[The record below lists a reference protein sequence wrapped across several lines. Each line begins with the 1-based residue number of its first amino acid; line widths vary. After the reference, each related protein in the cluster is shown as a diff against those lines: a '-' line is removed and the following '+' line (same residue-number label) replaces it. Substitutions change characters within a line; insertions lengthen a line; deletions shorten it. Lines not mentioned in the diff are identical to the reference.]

1 MEEEE
6 QLHCLGTRCFQS
18 PHDTYRLPTYYEV
31 PLMRGEKAPGRDYR
45 WMVGVRLKNEAG
57 ARPKRHIRL
66 AAYRA
71 VALPQCLGLGDDG
84 RWRWQHIPVALLAG
98 FKLTAS
104 ALPAT
109 ATAAAAGSNT
119 GAASSGEKG
128 EVLGAVGARASA
140 ESRLCTV
147 WSASVKPHV
156 RLQVLTPLLGKIA
169 LKPSLDV
176 LPRPALCIKRSFNV
190 GTAKLSL
197 RAKLQAEGDA
207 WRMRLPSW
215 TLQLD
220 WRPADSV
227 RVQREEQQDDSI
239 TLKYTKGFKISR
251 DCRGVVAGLMELP
264 CRISSSHA
272 APLFSLF
279 PRKFGLESL
288 RLTQVIGTRAPRDPP
303 LSTRRYMRAAQ
314 HIGRSDVISVVPGHW
329 IDPGFEPGA
338 PGEREFNLEVAD
350 ALERQLRSTGW
361 DVLRPDR
368 DAPNLQWEQYL
379 NWVSK
384 QTMRGVPVIE
394 IHGQGSNA
402 DYRGFVL
409 GVIGDKDTPLNKEL
423 ARKFGHFA
431 MDWRE
436 LAVPRRGGT
445 IVESFNSDEVLQ
457 MAPWHRQWAVSRL
470 ANRIA
475 TCVERASAPNRMAR
489 GVHVPASLLSDT
501 AYDRDLIP
509 EPGSPVATPRSP
521 YGSSSSSG
529 NSSGGMGSAGG
540 HHHYSHSKL
549 WAVPDL
555 GDSMERRS
563 QLISG
568 VEKAQQQQQL
578 QAPLWRGL
586 VWPWQRKVQQQEAG
600 KRRGWFQQK

>member
-1 MEEEE
+1 MEEEEE

-18 PHDTYRLPTYYEV
+18 PHDSYRLPTYYDV

-45 WMVGVRLKNEAG
+45 WMVGMRLKNEAG
-57 ARPKRHIRL
+57 ARPKRHARL

-84 RWRWQHIPVALLAG
+84 RWRWQHIPLALLAG

-104 ALPAT
+104 ALPASPATTATT
-109 ATAAAAGSNT
+109 ATAGSSI
-119 GAASSGEKG
+119 GVGKG
-128 EVLGAVGARASA
+128 EVGGAAGAGLGGERRAS
-140 ESRLCTV
+140 TV
-147 WSASVKPHV
+147 WSASVTPHV

-169 LKPSLDV
+169 LRPWLDV
-176 LPRPALCIKRSFNV
+176 LPRPAVCIKRSFNV

-227 RVQREEQQDDSI
+227 RVQREGQQEDSI
-239 TLKYTKGFKISR
+239 TLKYTKGFHISR
-251 DCRGVVAGLMELP
+251 DCRGVVSGLMELP
-264 CRISSSHA
+264 CRISSVHS

-303 LSTRRYMRAAQ
+303 LSTRRYLQAAQ
-314 HIGRSDVISVVPGHW
+314 HIGRSDAISVVPGHW

-379 NWVSK
+379 NWVST

-489 GVHVPASLLSDT
+489 GVHVPASLLSDA

-509 EPGSPVATPRSP
+509 EPGSPLATPRSP
-521 YGSSSSSG
+521 YGTSGSSSSSSSSG
-529 NSSGGMGSAGG
+529 MSGAAG
-540 HHHYSHSKL
+540 HHYSHSRL

-555 GDSMERRS
+555 PDSIEQRTQQM
-563 QLISG
+563 SG
-568 VEKAQQQQQL
+568 VEKRQ

-586 VWPWQRKVQQQEAG
+586 VWPWQRKAQQREGG
-600 KRRGWFQQK
+600 KRRGWFEQE

>member
-45 WMVGVRLKNEAG
+45 WMVGVRLKNETG
-57 ARPKRHIRL
+57 ARPKRHVRL

-84 RWRWQHIPVALLAG
+84 RWKWQHIPLALLAG
-98 FKLTAS
+98 FKLTVS
-104 ALPAT
+104 ALPAA
-109 ATAAAAGSNT
+109 ATAAATGSNT
-119 GAASSGEKG
+119 GGASTQGKGGVGE
-128 EVLGAVGARASA
+128 AVGARAGE
-140 ESRLCTV
+140 ESGPGTV
-147 WSASVKPHV
+147 WSASVRPHV

-227 RVQREEQQDDSI
+227 RVQREEQQEDAI

-251 DCRGVVAGLMELP
+251 DCRGVVSGLMELP
-264 CRISSSHA
+264 CCISSSHA

-338 PGEREFNLEVAD
+338 PGEREFNLEVRACVLVGTWANESHRHLIH

-489 GVHVPASLLSDT
+489 GVDVPASLLSDT
-501 AYDRDLIP
+501 AYDP
-509 EPGSPVATPRSP
+509 AAAAAAAAV
-521 YGSSSSSG
+521 
-529 NSSGGMGSAGG
+529 GGAGG
-540 HHHYSHSKL
+540 HHYSHSRL
-549 WAVPDL
+549 WAVPDM
-555 GDSMERRS
+555 GDSMERRTQ
-563 QLISG
+563 QLSSG
-568 VEKAQQQQQL
+568 VEKKQ
-578 QAPLWRGL
+578 QAPLWRGI
-586 VWPWQRKVQQQEAG
+586 VWPWQRKVQQREGG
-600 KRRGWFQQK
+600 KRFSRSDGR